1 MLHPELERK
10 VERFSEKFEL
20 LTHFERLF
28 RLDDFDIKHM
38 FGGMALYGH
47 GKMLFCIMED
57 PTQNFYK
64 DKTFPYPIWNG
75 VLIPTHREYHEE
87 FFKISKEFVPHPV
100 LGKWMYIPQTLENFE
115 DLVSKL
121 VLLALKNSDT
131 IGIFPKTKKKAVKK
145 KKTVKKQPVKKQP
158 FKKSKTKAKK
168 KF

>member
-10 VERFSEKFEL
+10 VERFSQKFEL
-20 LTHFERLF
+20 LNHFEKLF

-64 DKTFPYPIWNG
+64 DKKFSYPIWNG
-75 VLIPTHREYHEE
+75 VLIPTHREYHDD
-87 FFKISKEFVPHPV
+87 FFKISKDFIPHPV

-115 DLVSKL
+115 ELTEKL
-121 VLLALKNSDT
+121 ALLALKNSDI
-131 IGIFPKTKKKAVKK
+131 IGIFPKPKKKKAVKK
-145 KKTVKKQPVKKQP
+145 QPL
-158 FKKSKTKAKK
+158 KKSKTKLKQKK
-168 KF
+168 IRK

>member
-1 MLHPELERK
+1 MLHPELEK
-10 VERFSEKFEL
+10 KIERYSQKFEL
-20 LTHFERLF
+20 LFHFERLF

-75 VLIPTHREYHEE
+75 VLIPTQREYHNE
-87 FFKISKEFVPHPV
+87 FIKISKDFTSHPV

-115 DLVSKL
+115 DHIKKI
-121 VLLALKNSDT
+121 VLLAVKNSDL
-131 IGIFPKTKKKAVKK
+131 IGIIPKQKKKSLKKKKAVKK
-145 KKTVKKQPVKKQP
+145 TA
-158 FKKSKTKAKK
+158 FKKN
-168 KF
+168 